1 MAIWKTLFVLI
12 NRSLNGYNFIY
23 RRTIKNLS
31 KKKAGFTQVE
41 LSELTGLDRSY
52 IANVE
57 AGKRNITVVNLE
69 KMLSPLNTDF
79 STFFLCINQRRN

>member
-1 MAIWKTLFVLI
+1 MSITSYIGEQLKTC
-12 NRSLNGYNFIY
+12 R
-23 RRTIKNLS
+23 
-31 KKKAGFTQVE
+31 KKAGFTQVE
-41 LSELTGLDRSY
+41 LSEITGLDRSY

-79 STFFLCINQRRN
+79 STFFSMYKSKEELK